1 MPTRATLSL
10 GYATE
15 IGCEAETFL
24 TPGVVMRNR
33 TWLLPRWIAII
44 AVVAAGCTEQ
54 SPPSSPDAKA
64 NRPSL
69 NQPPVPKDKTAAK
82 VKKPKVIG
90 NMTGPTQLVD

>member
-1 MPTRATLSL
+1 
-10 GYATE
+10 
-15 IGCEAETFL
+15 
-24 TPGVVMRNR
+24 MRNR
-33 TWLLPRWIAII
+33 TWSLAKWIPII
-44 AVVAAGCTEQ
+44 ALMAAGCTDQ
-54 SPPSSPDAKA
+54 PQPSSPDAKA